1 MSPLVQYGAIGK
13 NHLISFDLA
22 SMNSIYHQIL
32 QQLRS
37 GSGIVLA
44 TVIRTSGSTPQ
55 IPGSSALFGENGLV
69 TGTVGGGILEGEV
82 QHISESVLIT
92 GVSDHYFFNLDS
104 DQDSEGAICGGEAM
118 VLIDANPGKHL
129 KALEEMERSLIQRQ
143 GGLLMTVVS
152 RETDNG
158 RTIDRYWIT
167 EGHLNVLPPEFD
179 SRIKDDVSSHVRSA
193 GIGFT
198 ELELTPSVRS
208 LHEMVFLET
217 IKPLPQ
223 LVIAGAGHVGKAL
236 AHVGSL
242 LDFEITIIDDRPEYA
257 NRENIP
263 DANHL
268 IVEDIG
274 KAMTELEIG
283 SDTYIVIVT
292 RGHSHDADALKPC
305 IGTNAA
311 YVGMI
316 GSSNKV
322 GIMKKRFIS
331 EGWSSPQEWSRI
343 HAPIGLPIGSKSV
356 PEIAISIAAQLV
368 NVRYQKNKVNAG

>member
-1 MSPLVQYGAIGK
+1 
-13 NHLISFDLA
+13 
-22 SMNSIYHQIL
+22 
-32 QQLRS
+32 
-37 GSGIVLA
+37 
-44 TVIRTSGSTPQ
+44 
-55 IPGSSALFGENGLV
+55 
-69 TGTVGGGILEGEV
+69 
-82 QHISESVLIT
+82 
-92 GVSDHYFFNLDS
+92 
-104 DQDSEGAICGGEAM
+104 
-118 VLIDANPGKHL
+118 
-129 KALEEMERSLIQRQ
+129 
-143 GGLLMTVVS
+143 
-152 RETDNG
+152 
-158 RTIDRYWIT
+158 
-167 EGHLNVLPPEFD
+167 LNVLPPEFD
-179 SRIKDDVSSHVRSA
+179 SRIKDDVSSQVRSA